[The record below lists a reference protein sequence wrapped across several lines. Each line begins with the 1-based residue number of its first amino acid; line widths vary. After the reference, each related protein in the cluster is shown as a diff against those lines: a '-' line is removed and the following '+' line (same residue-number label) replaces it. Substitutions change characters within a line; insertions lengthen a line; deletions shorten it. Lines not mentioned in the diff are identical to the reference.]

1 MNHLKTDIKRI
12 GFITFGTLLLAL
24 ATNGVL
30 VHNMLLSGGVSG
42 ISMFLH
48 FLFDWDISTLILI
61 LNIPLFIVG
70 FFFLKKHFL
79 WYSLFGMSMLSFWIR
94 MTKGIVIPTGN
105 EISIILVAGVL
116 NGLGNG
122 IIFRGDGS
130 TGGMDIIA
138 KIINRHF
145 SLSMGTVNL
154 AINGIIIT
162 ASILFFGIDLS
173 VLTLATMFISSKVCN
188 FVVDGINYKRT
199 ICIITDEDHYQPLA
213 DDIIQELHR
222 GVTVVP
228 AVGAYTKHK
237 KYMLYTTIGIRE
249 VSKVRELA
257 WEHDPHS
264 FMTVSET
271 AQVIGRGRGFL
282 SNENH

>member
-1 MNHLKTDIKRI
+1 MNRLKTDVKRI
-12 GFITFGTLLLAL
+12 FFIAFGTFLLAL

-30 VHNMLLSGGVSG
+30 VHNKLLSGGVSG

-48 FLFDWDISTLILI
+48 FLFGWDISTLILL
-61 LNIPLFIVG
+61 LNIPLFIIG

-94 MTKGIVIPTGN
+94 ITQGIVIPTGN

-130 TGGMDIIA
+130 TGGTDIIA
-138 KIINRHF
+138 KIVNRHF
-145 SLSMGTVNL
+145 SISMGTVNL
-154 AINGIIIT
+154 AINGVIIL

-173 VLTLATMFISSKVCN
+173 VLTLATMFVSSQVCN
-188 FVVDGINYKRT
+188 FVVDGVNYKRT
-199 ICIITDEDHYQPLA
+199 ICIITDEQHYQPLA
-213 DDIIQELHR
+213 NDIIEELHR
-222 GVTVVP
+222 GVTLVP
-228 AVGAYTKHK
+228 ATGAYTQAK
-237 KYMLYTTIGIRE
+237 KYMLYTTVGIRE
-249 VSKVRELA
+249 VAKVRQLA
-257 WEHDPHS
+257 HEHDPHS

-271 AQVIGRGRGFL
+271 AQVIGRGRGFIP
-282 SNENH
+282 NQDH

>member
-1 MNHLKTDIKRI
+1 MNRLKTDIKRVC
-12 GFITFGTLLLAL
+12 FIAFGTLLLAL

-30 VHNMLLSGGVSG
+30 VHNKLLSGGVSG

-48 FLFDWDISTLILI
+48 FLFGWDISILILL

-70 FFFLKKHFL
+70 FFYLKKHFL
-79 WYSLFGMSMLSFWIR
+79 WYSLFGMTMLSFWISV
-94 MTKGIVIPTGN
+94 TKSVVIPTGN
-105 EISIILVAGVL
+105 LVSVILVAGVL

-130 TGGMDIIA
+130 TGGTDIVA
-138 KIINRHF
+138 KIVNRYF
-145 SLSMGTVNL
+145 SLSMATVNL
-154 AINGIIIT
+154 SINGIIIA

-173 VLTLATMFISSKVCN
+173 VLTLATMYVSSKVCN
-188 FVVDGINYKRT
+188 FVVDGVNYKRT

-213 DDIIQELHR
+213 DDIIEELHR

-228 AVGAYTKHK
+228 AVGAYTKTK

-249 VSKVRELA
+249 VAKVRQLA
-257 WEHDPHS
+257 WEHDPRS

-282 SNENH
+282 PNENH

>member
-1 MNHLKTDIKRI
+1 MNRLKTDAKRI
-12 GFITFGTLLLAL
+12 LFITFGTFLLSL

-30 VHNMLLSGGVSG
+30 VHNKLLSGGVNG

-48 FLFDWDISTLILI
+48 FLFDWDISTLILL

-79 WYSLFGMSMLSFWIR
+79 LYSLFGMSMLSFWISV
-94 MTKGIVIPTGN
+94 TKGIVIPTGN
-105 EISIILVAGVL
+105 DISVILVAGVL

-130 TGGMDIIA
+130 TGGTDIIA
-138 KIINRHF
+138 KIVNRYF
-145 SLSMGTVNL
+145 SFSMATVNL
-154 AINGIIIT
+154 AINGIIIL
-162 ASILFFGIDLS
+162 ASIIFFGIDLS
-173 VLTLATMFISSKVCN
+173 VLTLTTMYINSRVCN

-213 DDIIQELHR
+213 DDIIVELHR
-222 GVTVVP
+222 GVTIVP
-228 AVGAYTKHK
+228 AKGAYTKNK
-237 KYMLYTTIGIRE
+237 RYMLYTTVGMRE
-249 VSKVRELA
+249 VAKVRQIA
-257 WEHDPHS
+257 CEHDPHS

-282 SNENH
+282 TNEDH